1 MISAMSGAPVVPA
14 AIIGTDKMFKSGS
27 FFPKLKVIYGEP
39 MSFTGDR
46 KDKEQLAAFS
56 QSIMD
61 RIAELKSAN
70 E

>member
-1 MISAMSGAPVVPA
+1 MQYAKIIFVQKNKPSCGFM
-14 AIIGTDKMFKSGS
+14 AIQGVKR
-27 FFPKLKVIYGEP
+27 P
-39 MSFTGDR
+39 SFTGDR

-61 RIAELKSAN
+61 RIAELKAEN

>member
-1 MISAMSGAPVVPA
+1 
-14 AIIGTDKMFKSGS
+14 
-27 FFPKLKVIYGEP
+27 

-46 KDKEQLAAFS
+46 KDKEQLAEFS

-61 RIAELKSAN
+61 RIGELKAEN